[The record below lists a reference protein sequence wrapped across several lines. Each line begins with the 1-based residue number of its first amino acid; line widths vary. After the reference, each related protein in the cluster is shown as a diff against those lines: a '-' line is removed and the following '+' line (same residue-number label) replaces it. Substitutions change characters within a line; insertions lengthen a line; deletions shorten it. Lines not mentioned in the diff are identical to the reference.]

1 MTEEVRRKFTNPTPV
16 YVGAVIYDEDGKR
29 KGVPV
34 APGESIWLSEREERA
49 TAEAPAHPKDNPFV
63 AEWEEPI
70 STTEGGEILE
80 SVTRQ
85 GMLVLSDE
93 APRPIASERFIPGRA
108 TAEDEPQKAAEE
120 PASEP
125 EEVEEVV
132 GSPGVPPTPTEP
144 PVEGQPSE
152 HEIVATP
159 DAVPAND
166 AALAARREAED
177 GPTPVTE
184 RPAGTEA
191 ISTPPSHH
199 PLPV

>member
-1 MTEEVRRKFTNPTPV
+1 
-16 YVGAVIYDEDGKR
+16 
-29 KGVPV
+29 
-34 APGESIWLSEREERA
+34 
-49 TAEAPAHPKDNPFV
+49 
-63 AEWEEPI
+63 
-70 STTEGGEILE
+70 
-80 SVTRQ
+80 
-85 GMLVLSDE
+85 MLVLSDE

-108 TAEDEPQKAAEE
+108 TAEGEPQEAAEE
-120 PASEP
+120 PEEVAGEP
-125 EEVEEVV
+125 EQVEEVV

-159 DAVPAND
+159 EAVPAND
-166 AALAARREAED
+166 AALAARREEE

-191 ISTPPSHH
+191 ISTPPTHH